1 MGGKESKP
9 ISLSY
14 EEAIK
19 RVSDAEYTRLKDAY
33 KRTATLNGAVTKQG
47 FIREVLGE
55 GVPQQLAELIFLA
68 CGGTTKG
75 ITFKDLLC
83 SLVLL
88 TRGNRDEKIKF
99 IFGVY
104 ANESGSHIIRSE
116 MLRQLQTTEGG
127 YAPEVLSKCFG
138 QSERV
143 TYEEFRD
150 WLSEYADATTVTRW
164 LLAEPCHV
172 SLSNDLETPTF
183 YQTLAGV
190 THLEEKDILELE
202 KRYWYLKGSSP
213 TGRLDPDTLVPMIS
227 PPLPP
232 LLARGVFNA
241 FDENR
246 DNHID
251 FKEMACGIS
260 AACRGPLT
268 ERQKFCFKI
277 FDRDRDGKLSREEL
291 TAMVQALLLLRE
303 EEREEIVD
311 DVCVGVSG
319 EEVQSLVQE
328 LLAHH
333 DPQATGFVTQ
343 EEYLMWT
350 LHNPLA
356 SALLD
361 IIFQVCHIVLGLK
374 PGSRG
379 EEGEVVL
386 GWLRRAETRSLTI
399 GQFWYIINMDWWNLW
414 LEYVNHQSPGSDSSS
429 LSPSSHS
436 SSPATSQCGSLKRT
450 KLQKK
455 SAHSEG
461 TVASDSTSG
470 VFVTSIASLGG
481 GGGGDSVSLTSLE
494 SDVSGRWD
502 PTSVPANRHRHHPP
516 PSSASPRKNFS
527 STNLSVYNFDGNRLG
542 AVSSPGHSPR
552 LTRRAAT
559 SPGPLLVPSRPP
571 AIDNSPLVEPNTSK
585 VTLLTGEGGRLKRT
599 VPLVQGRDFVLVPD
613 SLWKAL
619 QQWYGGTPALPRQ
632 VIHGRC
638 SSEVELELYP
648 VTLRLFR
655 HVQQPTRSPNNSW
668 VGVVGG
674 YGAAALSSVFQHA
687 VTCLVVHQKW
697 RHLPPTPRLPLHPV
711 SPTVTQQSHS
721 ECHSHPSPVV
731 SQSDSPMVVVG
742 QPEPAV
748 TGQDSAPYYV
758 TSLPNA
764 SSTSAPKRYLAYLA
778 AFSRLATLRQ
788 VYDYLATKLRLRV
801 EDMRLWYIREESS
814 GMLLLEEEDG
824 SLEEAGVGDMAQVL
838 IEIRNKDLTWPEEM
852 SQITASSNRALRT
865 QSTHSVKEKGVTGL
879 NNLGNTCFLNAALQC
894 CSNTHPLTTYF
905 ISNMHLYELN
915 PDNPCGMKGH
925 MARQYGSLM
934 QELWAGG
941 ARTVAP
947 LKLRWTIGKYSGN
960 FTGFQQHDSQE
971 LLAFLLDGL
980 HEDLNRVH
988 NKPYIELKDS
998 EGRPDTLVAQEAWEN
1013 HILRNKSI
1021 IVDLFHGQL
1030 KSKVTCKVCGNE
1042 SARFDPF
1049 TYLTLQLPMES
1060 FVHLEVIVVRLDGS
1074 VPVKYGLRLNSDSRY
1089 YDVKQHLHV
1098 LTSIPPYQLMLTE
1111 LANAQIKYIP
1121 HDENRVRGAGASG
1134 VALFAYELPT
1144 LPVPGITN
1152 EVRAATRSAR
1162 DRSAFSS
1169 IQRSTHHSSPCL
1181 RDAIVSPTY
1190 STGTTESVISSPSTL
1205 QSTSSRTSLQSSQPP
1220 SSQQDPASI
1229 KAGDHKD
1236 SISSNSSGSSSR
1248 ECPSENSSIASTE
1261 CPLAVSMSSSIQT
1274 DNDLHNTQKGF
1285 IIAFHRKMMRQEVY
1299 FLSSQKTRPSLF
1311 GLPLV
1316 VPCTAA
1322 TTHQDLYQGVWTQV
1336 SRLVSPLPPTEA
1348 AVPNHAQDCDD
1359 SLGYEF
1365 PFVLRAVEREGLQCA
1380 WCPWYKFCRGCELL
1394 CDQDIFCPAAAFLAI
1409 DWDPTALH
1417 LRYQTALERV
1427 FVEHASVEEMRR
1439 RHVEPIALSD
1449 CLEAFCSEETLE
1461 YSCDKCRKVQQA
1473 AKKLQIWRLP
1483 PILIVHLKRFQYVG
1497 NKWTKSQKIVTFPLR
1512 DLDPTEYLASVPR
1525 QTIYM
1530 RRAELQGVDPAT
1542 YVASLADK
1550 DNIFLEVV
1558 PENKIMEHL
1567 KGSSEQQIPDSPTM
1581 NGKPSLNGSIN
1592 GSILNSNTSSIP
1604 GTPRDGSAGG
1614 SEGSGRG
1621 RRRIRNGSVL
1631 YGDTLQDFHQH
1642 RLEEGYDPLDLK
1654 YSLYAI
1660 ACHTGIMEGGHYVC
1674 YAKNPQG
1681 KWICF
1686 NDSSCKEVSESQID
1700 LNSAY
1705 MLFYQRDGLSV
1716 DKYLPSVE
1724 GKVPYPKELDEES
1737 EAEYKKQCTVM

>member
-14 EEAIK
+14 EEAMK
-19 RVSDAEYTRLKDAY
+19 RVSDGEFTRLKDAY
-33 KRTATLNGAVTKQG
+33 KRTATLNGAITKQA
-47 FIREVLGE
+47 FIREVLGD
-55 GVPQQLAELIFLA
+55 GVPLQLAELVFLA

-88 TRGNRDEKIKF
+88 TRGNKEEKIKF
-99 IFGVY
+99 IFGLY
-104 ANESGSHIIRSE
+104 ANESGTHVVRSD
-116 MLRQLQTTEGG
+116 MLRQLQATEGG
-127 YAPEVLSKCFG
+127 YTPEILHKCFG
-138 QSERV
+138 QSERIS
-143 TYEEFRD
+143 YEEFKE
-150 WLSEYADATTVTRW
+150 WLLSYPDATTVTRW

-202 KRYWYLKGSSP
+202 KRYWILKGSSP
-213 TGRLDPDTLVPMIS
+213 SGKLDPDTLVPMIS

-232 LLARGVFNA
+232 MLAKGVFNA

-260 AACRGPLT
+260 AACRGPQT

-277 FDRDRDGKLSREEL
+277 FDRDRDGRLSHDEL
-291 TAMVQALLLLRE
+291 TAMIQALLLLRDE
-303 EEREEIVD
+303 EQEKGSD
-311 DVCVGVSG
+311 DVCVGVSP
-319 EEVQSLVQE
+319 EHVQKQVKD
-328 LLAHH
+328 LLSHH
-333 DPQATGFVTQ
+333 DPTNSGSITQ

-350 LHNPLA
+350 LHNPL
-356 SALLD
+356 STALLD

-374 PGSRG
+374 PSSRA
-379 EEGEVVL
+379 EEGEIVL
-386 GWLRRAETRSLTI
+386 GWLRRAEAKSLTI
-399 GQFWYIINMDWWNLW
+399 GQFWYIINMEWWGLW
-414 LEYVNHQSPGSDSSS
+414 HDYVSHQSPGSESSS

-436 SSPATSQCGSLKRT
+436 SSPANSQCGSLKRT

-455 SAHSEG
+455 SANSEG
-461 TVASDSTSG
+461 TVASDVNST

-481 GGGGDSVSLTSLE
+481 ADSLSLSSLE
-494 SDVSGRWD
+494 NDVPGRCDQSGSRQMTH
-502 PTSVPANRHRHHPP
+502 PRHGPV
-516 PSSASPRKNFS
+516 SSSPRKNFS
-527 STNLSVYNFDGNRLG
+527 SSSLSVFNYEANRCSS
-542 AVSSPGHSPR
+542 ASSPSHSPR
-552 LTRRAAT
+552 LTRRVAT
-559 SPGPLLVPSRPP
+559 SPGALQVPSRPP
-571 AIDNSPLVEPNTSK
+571 AIDNSPLVETNTAK
-585 VTLLTGEGGRLKRT
+585 VTLLTGEGGRLKRN
-599 VPLVQGRDFVLVPD
+599 VPLVEGRDFVLVPD

-619 QQWYGGTPALPRQ
+619 QQWYGGAPALPRQ

-638 SSEVELELYP
+638 SGEVELELYP
-648 VTLRLFR
+648 LTLRLFR
-655 HVQQPTRSPNNSW
+655 HVQQQTRSPNNSW

-674 YGAAALSSVFQHA
+674 YGAAALN
-687 VTCLVVHQKW
+687 
-697 RHLPPTPRLPLHPV
+697 
-711 SPTVTQQSHS
+711 
-721 ECHSHPSPVV
+721 
-731 SQSDSPMVVVG
+731 
-742 QPEPAV
+742 
-748 TGQDSAPYYV
+748 SAPYYV
-758 TSLPNA
+758 TSLPN
-764 SSTSAPKRYLAYLA
+764 SSISSPKRYLAYLA

-801 EDMRLWYIREESS
+801 EDMRLWYVREEPA
-814 GMLLLEEEDG
+814 GMILLEEDDAT
-824 SLEEAGVGDMAQVL
+824 LEEVGVADLAQVL
-838 IEIRNKDLTWPEEM
+838 IEVRNKDLTWPEEM
-852 SQITASSNRALRT
+852 SQITSTRVMHT
-865 QSTHSVKEKGVTGL
+865 QSSQGLKEKGVTGL

-894 CSNTHPLTTYF
+894 CSNTSPLTTYF
-905 ISNMHLYELN
+905 IKNMHLYELN

-925 MARQYGSLM
+925 MARQYGNLM

-1030 KSKVTCKVCGNE
+1030 KSKVTCRVCGNE

-1060 FVHLEVIVVRLDGS
+1060 FVHFEVIVVRLDGS

-1089 YDVKQHLHV
+1089 YDVKQHLHI
-1098 LTSIPPYQLMLTE
+1098 LTSIPPHQIMLSDVS
-1111 LANAQIKYIP
+1111 NAQIKYIP
-1121 HDENRVRGAGASG
+1121 MDEGRVRALSG
-1134 VALFAYELPT
+1134 NVLFAYELPSPT
-1144 LPVPGITN
+1144 SNHPSEL
-1152 EVRAATRSAR
+1152 RSATRSAK
-1162 DRSAFSS
+1162 DRHVFTH

-1181 RDAIVSPTY
+1181 REAINSPTA
-1190 STGTTESVISSPSTL
+1190 SVGTIESVISSPNTL
-1205 QSTSSRTSLQSSQPP
+1205 EYTSSGSSLHSSQPP
-1220 SSQQDPASI
+1220 SNTDQNSCKI
-1229 KAGDHKD
+1229 LDHKD
-1236 SISSNSSGSSSR
+1236 SNSSLVSSTS
-1248 ECPSENSSIASTE
+1248 SELAASS
-1261 CPLAVSMSSSIQT
+1261 LSSSIQH
-1274 DNDLHNTQKGF
+1274 DNDLYNAQKGF

-1299 FLSSQKTRPSLF
+1299 FLSSQKTKPSLF

-1316 VPCTAA
+1316 IPCSTV
-1322 TTHQDLYQGVWTQV
+1322 TTQQDLYQAVWTQV

-1348 AVPNHAQDCDD
+1348 PGPNHAHDCDD

-1380 WCPWYKFCRGCELL
+1380 WCPWYKFCRGCQLPCE
-1394 CDQDIFCPAAAFLAI
+1394 DKMFPQNAAFLAI

-1417 LRYQTALERV
+1417 LRYQSGLERV
-1427 FVEHASVEEMRR
+1427 FMEHSSVEEMRR
-1439 RHVEPIALSD
+1439 KHVEPIALSD
-1449 CLEAFCSEETLE
+1449 CLEAFCSEEVLD
-1461 YSCDKCRKVQQA
+1461 YSCDKCQKVQQA

-1483 PILIVHLKRFQYVG
+1483 PVLIVHLKRFQFVG
-1497 NKWTKSQKIVTFPLR
+1497 NKWIKSQKIVNFPLK
-1512 DLDPTEYLASVPR
+1512 DFDPTEYLASVPR

-1530 RRAELQGVDPAT
+1530 HRAELEGVDPAV
-1542 YVASLADK
+1542 YLANLPDK
-1550 DNIFLEVV
+1550 DNVLLDIV
-1558 PENKIMEHL
+1558 PENKIIEHI
-1567 KGSSEQQIPDSPTM
+1567 KGSYDDDSSGRS
-1581 NGKPSLNGSIN
+1581 GKPSLNGSVN
-1592 GSILNSNTSSIP
+1592 GSILSGGTSLCPS
-1604 GTPRDGSAGG
+1604 TTH
-1614 SEGSGRG
+1614 EGSLGSSDFG
-1621 RRRIRNGSVL
+1621 SKRRIRNGSVL

-1686 NDSSCKEVSESQID
+1686 NDSSCKEVNESQID

-1705 MLFYQRDGLSV
+1705 MLFYQREGLSV
-1716 DKYLPSVE
+1716 EKYMPNVD
-1724 GKVPYPKELDEES
+1724 GKVPFPKELDEES

>member
-9 ISLSY
+9 LSLSY

-19 RVSDAEYTRLKDAY
+19 RVSDAEFTRLKDAY
-33 KRTATLNGAVTKQG
+33 KRTATLNGAITKQA

-55 GVPQQLAELIFLA
+55 GVPLQLAELIFLA
-68 CGGTTKG
+68 CGGTAKG

-88 TRGNRDEKIKF
+88 TRGNREEKIRF

-104 ANESGSHIIRSE
+104 ASETGTHVIRSE
-116 MLRQLQTTEGG
+116 MLRQLQATEGG
-127 YAPEVLSKCFG
+127 YIPEILHKCFG
-138 QSERV
+138 QSERI
-143 TYEEFRD
+143 TYEEFKE
-150 WLSEYADATTVTRW
+150 WLLVHPDATTVTRW

-190 THLEEKDILELE
+190 THLEETDILELE

-213 TGRLDPDTLVPMIS
+213 TGKLDPDTLVPMIS

-232 LLARGVFNA
+232 MLAKGVFNA

-260 AACRGPLT
+260 AACRGPQT

-277 FDRDRDGKLSREEL
+277 FDRDRDGRLSKDEL
-291 TAMVQALLLLRE
+291 TAMVQALLLLRDE
-303 EEREEIVD
+303 EQEEGSD
-311 DVCVGVSG
+311 DVCLGVSPDC
-319 EEVQSLVQE
+319 VQRLVRE
-328 LLAHH
+328 LLENH
-333 DPQATGFVTQ
+333 DPNNSGFVTQ

-350 LHNPLA
+350 LHNPL
-356 SALLD
+356 STALLD

-374 PGSRG
+374 PSTRA
-379 EEGEVVL
+379 EEGEIVL
-386 GWLRRAETRSLTI
+386 GWLRRAETKTLTI
-399 GQFWYIINMDWWNLW
+399 GQFWYIINMEWWNLW
-414 LEYVNHQSPGSDSSS
+414 LDYVNHQTPGSDSSS

-436 SSPATSQCGSLKRT
+436 SSPASSQCGSLKRT

-455 SAHSEG
+455 SANSEG
-461 TVASDSTSG
+461 TVASDANRCSSTS
-470 VFVTSIASLGG
+470 S
-481 GGGGDSVSLTSLE
+481 
-494 SDVSGRWD
+494 
-502 PTSVPANRHRHHPP
+502 
-516 PSSASPRKNFS
+516 PS
-527 STNLSVYNFDGNRLG
+527 
-542 AVSSPGHSPR
+542 HSPR

-585 VTLLTGEGGRLKRT
+585 VMLLTGEGGRLKRN

-613 SLWKAL
+613 TLWKAL
-619 QQWYGGTPALPRQ
+619 QQWYGGAPALPRQ
-632 VIHGRC
+632 VIHGR
-638 SSEVELELYP
+638 SSGEVELELYP

-655 HVQQPTRSPNNSW
+655 HVQQQTRTPNNSW

-674 YGAAALSSVFQHA
+674 YGAAALN
-687 VTCLVVHQKW
+687 
-697 RHLPPTPRLPLHPV
+697 
-711 SPTVTQQSHS
+711 
-721 ECHSHPSPVV
+721 
-731 SQSDSPMVVVG
+731 
-742 QPEPAV
+742 
-748 TGQDSAPYYV
+748 SAPYYV
-758 TSLPNA
+758 TSLPN
-764 SSTSAPKRYLAYLA
+764 STTTPPKRYLAYLA

-788 VYDYLATKLRLRV
+788 VYDYLATKLRLRI
-801 EDMRLWYIREESS
+801 EDIRLWYVRDEPA
-814 GMLLLEEEDG
+814 GMILLEEEDAT
-824 SLEEAGVGDMAQVL
+824 LEEVGVVDLAQIL
-838 IEIRNKDLTWPEEM
+838 IEVRNKDLTWPEEM
-852 SQITASSNRALRT
+852 SQIASTRLIRT
-865 QSTHSVKEKGVTGL
+865 QSSQGVKEKGVTGL

-905 ISNMHLYELN
+905 INNMHLYELN

-925 MARQYGSLM
+925 MARQYGNLM
-934 QELWAGG
+934 QELWGGG

-1030 KSKVTCKVCGNE
+1030 KSKVTCRVCSNE

-1060 FVHLEVIVVRLDGS
+1060 FVYLEVIVVKLDGS

-1089 YDVKQHLHV
+1089 YDVKQHLHI
-1098 LTSIPPYQLMLTE
+1098 LTSIPPHQIMLSE

-1121 HDENRVRGAGASG
+1121 MDEGRVRTVSG
-1134 VALFAYELPT
+1134 NALFAYELPSPT
-1144 LPVPGITN
+1144 SCHSN
-1152 EVRAATRSAR
+1152 EVRSASRSAR
-1162 DRSAFSS
+1162 DRHVFTH

-1181 RDAIVSPTY
+1181 REAVGSP
-1190 STGTTESVISSPSTL
+1190 SHSNGTTESVISSPSSL
-1205 QSTSSRTSLQSSQPP
+1205 EFNTSRSSLQSSHP
-1220 SSQQDPASI
+1220 SSHQELGSNKMI
-1229 KAGDHKD
+1229 EHKD
-1236 SISSNSSGSSSR
+1236 SSSSLPSSTSSGPPASST
-1248 ECPSENSSIASTE
+1248 NSSI
-1261 CPLAVSMSSSIQT
+1261 QH
-1274 DNDLHNTQKGF
+1274 DNDLYNTHKGF

-1316 VPCTAA
+1316 VPCSTFA
-1322 TTHQDLYQGVWTQV
+1322 THQDLYQGVWTQV

-1348 AVPNHAQDCDD
+1348 AGPNHAHDCDD

-1365 PFVLRAVEREGLQCA
+1365 PFVLRVVEREGLQCA
-1380 WCPWYKFCRGCELL
+1380 WCPWYRFCRGCQLP
-1394 CDQDIFCPAAAFLAI
+1394 CDDNTFSQNAAFLAI

-1427 FVEHASVEEMRR
+1427 FMEHSSVEEMRR
-1439 RHVEPIALSD
+1439 KHVEPIALSD

-1461 YSCDKCRKVQQA
+1461 YSCDKCGKVQQA

-1483 PILIVHLKRFQYVG
+1483 PVLIVHLKRFQFVG
-1497 NKWTKSQKIVTFPLR
+1497 NKWIKSQKIVNFPLR
-1512 DLDPTEYLASVPR
+1512 EFDPTEYLASVPR
-1525 QTIYM
+1525 QTIHLH
-1530 RRAELQGVDPAT
+1530 RAELEGVDPAV
-1542 YVASLADK
+1542 YLANLQDK

-1558 PENKIMEHL
+1558 PENKIIEHI
-1567 KGSSEQQIPDSPTM
+1567 KGNFDDELIVK
-1581 NGKPSLNGSIN
+1581 NGKPSMNGSVNGSI
-1592 GSILNSNTSSIP
+1592 TSSTTSP
-1604 GTPRDGSAGG
+1604 CSGTPRDGSLSSGEAGNK
-1614 SEGSGRG
+1614 
-1621 RRRIRNGSVL
+1621 RRIRNGSVL

-1686 NDSSCKEVSESQID
+1686 NDSSCKEVNESQID

-1705 MLFYQRDGLSV
+1705 MLFYQRDGLSME
-1716 DKYLPSVE
+1716 KYMPNVE
-1724 GKVPYPKELDEES
+1724 GKVPFPKELDEES
-1737 EAEYKKQCTVM
+1737 EAEYKKQCRIM